1 MNYSELDI
9 LYLTTKDIPDYL
21 QDALYMGF
29 RELGCNIVDFPRR
42 QSLHGSWSRPEYHIE
57 QLLFG
62 FSELELRKNPDILM
76 ITGMFEGYGFCK
88 NFEGWNKFV
97 SETIEKYNPVKV
109 VMLDVEDTS
118 LCSYPILKKNYDSV
132 FKRELMFPKPASNW
146 HYINFSAIPEP
157 FEYVY
162 YPYRRYDISFV
173 ATMSNPYRLEVRDFI
188 LKKSKE
194 LDLLAYARVEY
205 TSIDRAEYLKILS
218 QSKTSVSVRGA
229 GCECYR
235 YWELPA
241 KGLVMIA
248 DEHELP
254 IENDFT
260 DEQIFKF
267 KNLNDLEQILIKLKT
282 VSPEVLEEM
291 ALKSLQHTVKYHT
304 PKKRAEYILRKVFN
318 VS

>member
-1 MNYSELDI
+1 MMSFFTLWDRWLSN
-9 LYLTTKDIPDYL
+9 
-21 QDALYMGF
+21 
-29 RELGCNIVDFPRR
+29 
-42 QSLHGSWSRPEYHIE
+42 
-57 QLLFG
+57 
-62 FSELELRKNPDILM
+62 LELRAYSILLPVYE
-76 ITGMFEGYGFCK
+76 IICRPVRRAYFEFKQIKRNKKAGIDWK
-88 NFEGWNKFV
+88 KAQQNFATENNSTAEQV
-97 SETIEKYNPVKV
+97 NS
-109 VMLDVEDTS
+109 
-118 LCSYPILKKNYDSV
+118 
-132 FKRELMFPKPASNW
+132 SNER
-146 HYINFSAIPEP
+146 P
-157 FEYVY
+157 
-162 YPYRRYDISFV
+162 
-173 ATMSNPYRLEVRDFI
+173 
-188 LKKSKE
+188 
-194 LDLLAYARVEY
+194 LDLSAYARVEY

-304 PKKRAEYILRKVFN
+304 PKKRAEYILRKIYN